1 MFSIWWQ
8 VFNGNKDNNAVVINS
23 ILYPFEARFV
33 RFLPQSWKN
42 SIALRVEVYGE
53 AVGEHLVYRLEVL
66 FYPAFVTLAHL
77 TETHTLSVCKRSL
90 EM

>member
-53 AVGEHLVYRLEVL
+53 AVGEHRVYRLKVF
-66 FYPAFVTLAHL
+66 FYLAFVTLAHL
-77 TETHTLSVCKRSL
+77 TETHT
-90 EM
+90 